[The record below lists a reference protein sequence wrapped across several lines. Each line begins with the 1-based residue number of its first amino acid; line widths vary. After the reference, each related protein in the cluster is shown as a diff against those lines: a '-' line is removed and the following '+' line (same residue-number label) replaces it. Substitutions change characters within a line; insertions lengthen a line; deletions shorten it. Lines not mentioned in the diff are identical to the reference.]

1 VNEESIVYLAN
12 LVTIPHI
19 WMSCVEH
26 LREPDRMVWDLDPM
40 GMGFDRVK
48 SAAKLVRFL
57 LGELGLE
64 SYPMLTGSRGIHVVV
79 FVKPE
84 YDVEM
89 IFDFTRGVAQLMT
102 RKLPQ
107 LFTVEYSKSKRGRK
121 IYLDYHRNVYAQ
133 TAVSPYAIR
142 AIEGA
147 PVAMPITWEDVD
159 SEKLTAQSFPMKA
172 ALKQLEKE
180 GQSWTGEEKKHD
192 LGPAKE
198 KLERLLEAT
207 RVRGAENFLPLL

>member
-1 VNEESIVYLAN
+1 
-12 LVTIPHI
+12 
-19 WMSCVEH
+19 
-26 LREPDRMVWDLDPM
+26 
-40 GMGFDRVK
+40 
-48 SAAKLVRFL
+48 
-57 LGELGLE
+57 
-64 SYPMLTGSRGIHVVV
+64 
-79 FVKPE
+79 
-84 YDVEM
+84 
-89 IFDFTRGVAQLMT
+89 
-102 RKLPQ
+102 
-107 LFTVEYSKSKRGRK
+107 
-121 IYLDYHRNVYAQ
+121 
-133 TAVSPYAIR
+133 VSPYAIR

-207 RVRGAENFLPLL
+207 RARGAENFLPLL